1 MILNQRYLRTGL
13 LGVLG
18 VFLLCANGLVVAAEN
33 YPVRAIRLVVPFAPG
48 GFIDFT
54 GRLLAGPLGTAL
66 GQQVIVDNRAGAGG
80 VVGSEIVARAPAD
93 GYTVVIGSAGTHGVN
108 QSLYPKLPFH
118 VLRDFV
124 PVARLVDAP
133 SILAVH
139 PSLPVRQV
147 KDLLNLARTK
157 PNQLTYGSAGAGTST
172 HLAAVLFEHLGHVKF
187 VHIPY
192 KGGGP
197 SLVALITGEV
207 TVSFGTA
214 AATVPHLSSGKLRA
228 LAVTSGQRA
237 TGLPDLPTIAEGGLA
252 GYEMLNWLGMFV
264 PAGTPPA
271 IVQKLGTEAIRVIRQ
286 PDMLRRLQ
294 AQGAE
299 PSTLAAP
306 EFAAFVKKEVA
317 KWAEVVTATGMT
329 AN

>member
-1 MILNQRYLRTGL
+1 
-13 LGVLG
+13 
-18 VFLLCANGLVVAAEN
+18 
-33 YPVRAIRLVVPFAPG
+33 
-48 GFIDFT
+48 
-54 GRLLAGPLGTAL
+54 
-66 GQQVIVDNRAGAGG
+66 
-80 VVGSEIVARAPAD
+80 
-93 GYTVVIGSAGTHGVN
+93 
-108 QSLYPKLPFH
+108 
-118 VLRDFV
+118 
-124 PVARLVDAP
+124 
-133 SILAVH
+133 
-139 PSLPVRQV
+139 
-147 KDLLNLARTK
+147 
-157 PNQLTYGSAGAGTST
+157 
-172 HLAAVLFEHLGHVKF
+172 
-187 VHIPY
+187 
-192 KGGGP
+192 
-197 SLVALITGEV
+197 
-207 TVSFGTA
+207 VSFGTA

-286 PDMLRRLQ
+286 PEMLRRLQ